1 MNNVTDTKQRERVTF
16 TGGSGNALAADVH
29 DGGAGRTALLV
40 HGGGQTRHSWR
51 GVAERMAGLGW
62 TAITL
67 DQRGHGDSAWIED
80 GDYAFQTFADDLT
93 AVADQVTERFGARPV
108 SIGASLGG
116 MASMLAEGCAERPVL
131 SAVVLVD
138 ITPRVNR
145 SGVEKVIGFMAE
157 RSEHGFASLEEAAD
171 AISTYLP
178 HRKRPKDLSGLSKNL
193 RLHDDG
199 RYRWHW
205 DPQFVQRRRTGVS
218 QEVHENRMVAAASQ
232 LTVPVLLVRGRDSEL
247 VDEASVR
254 DFMNIVPHADYADV
268 AGARHMV
275 AGDKNDAFA
284 DAVLEFL
291 NKIA

>member
-1 MNNVTDTKQRERVTF
+1 
-16 TGGSGNALAADVH
+16 
-29 DGGAGRTALLV
+29 
-40 HGGGQTRHSWR
+40 
-51 GVAERMAGLGW
+51 MAGLGW